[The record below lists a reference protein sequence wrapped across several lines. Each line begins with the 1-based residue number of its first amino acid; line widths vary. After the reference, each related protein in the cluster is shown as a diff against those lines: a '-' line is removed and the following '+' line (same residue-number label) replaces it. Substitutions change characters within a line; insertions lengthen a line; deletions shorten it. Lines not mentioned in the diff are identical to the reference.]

1 MTKKCFLKRLLRHTK
16 SLLTWSSLL
25 RKERE
30 RDFCG
35 MWWFDEKERERERE
49 DGLESVFTSV
59 PRWERRRYLSK
70 RRSKN
75 CNFLTENFILKC
87 RLKMIRKV
95 EIFWRPTSK
104 YSIATSISFSC
115 LLRHQQRA
123 QTASSGRQRP
133 CKGCDGLAALPRG
146 RTVATRPNPFQ
157 FWCCLGSGLVSFSSS
172 W

>member
-1 MTKKCFLKRLLRHTK
+1 MILSLEKGEGERFLRHVMI
-16 SLLTWSSLL
+16 WW
-25 RKERE
+25 ERE
-30 RDFCG
+30 R
-35 MWWFDEKERERERE
+35 ERERERECVWGRERE

-59 PRWERRRYLSK
+59 PRWERRRYLGK